1 VELVK
6 ILKRDLAW
14 AGIAY
19 RDGRGRT
26 LDVHALRHT
35 TATSLSRAQVAPRV
49 AQAFL
54 RHSDIKLTMQ
64 TYTDPRLLD
73 ESEALSALPDL
84 PLPGGAPLGKEDEV
98 ILS

>member
-1 VELVK
+1 VPVELVK

-35 TATSLSRAQVAPRV
+35 TATYLSRAKVAPRV
-49 AQAFL
+49 AQRFL

-64 TYTDPRLLD
+64 SYTDPRLLD
-73 ESEALSALPDL
+73 ETEALSALPDL
-84 PLPGGAPLGKEDEV
+84 PLIGDTRLSTEV
-98 ILS
+98 